1 LDVETF
7 SVSEFKARCLALIE
21 RVRRTGETVLIT
33 KKGKPVAQVL
43 PAPPPEPGAGTAF
56 GCMAGTASE
65 CADIVEPLG
74 AEDWEALR

>member
-1 LDVETF
+1 VETI
-7 SVSEFKARCLALIE
+7 SVSHFKARCLALIE

-43 PAPPPEPGAGTAF
+43 PAPPPKPTAGESF
-56 GCMAGTASE
+56 GCMAGTARE

-74 AEDWEALR
+74 AADWEALK